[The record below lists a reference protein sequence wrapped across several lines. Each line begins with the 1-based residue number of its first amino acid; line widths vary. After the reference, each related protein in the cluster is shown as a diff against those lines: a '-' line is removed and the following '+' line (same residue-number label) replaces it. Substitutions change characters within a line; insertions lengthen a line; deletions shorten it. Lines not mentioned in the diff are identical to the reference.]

1 MTSQVENGSSVSAH
15 ASVANPASLYPWYA
29 TGVLM
34 SAYVFSYLDRQI
46 LYLMVGPIRKD
57 LHITDFQFSL
67 LSGAAFG
74 IFYTFMGLPIGWLA
88 DRTNRKKLIAAGITA
103 WSIMTA
109 LCGLAQSYGLFFLA
123 RIGVGV
129 GEATLSPAA
138 YSFLS
143 DSFDKVRLPRAI
155 SVYGLGLFI
164 GAGLALI
171 IGGEVIGTVEKWG
184 DVAIPVLGI
193 LRSWH
198 LVFLMVGV
206 PGLVIAL
213 WVSTL
218 REPARTGVSH
228 TVQGALPLA
237 EVWRFIADKP
247 LMAVALFI
255 GAALFSAQA
264 YADSWYPTLFMR
276 LWGWKVQSAGQI
288 VGASSLVAGPIG
300 MLFAGW
306 LSSRWIARGKTD
318 ACLRITAWA
327 ALGITLPAAFLPVAP
342 NALVMAMLLFPF
354 KFFIGFT
361 PVLIPSA
368 LQMVAPNQ
376 IRAQLGAVFLFATGL
391 IGVTGGPILP
401 AFLSEYAF
409 HGPLALPHALS
420 ITAMIIGPLT
430 FAVTWIGLGQ
440 YRDRYRVMHS
450 GNTAA
455 GAGG

>member
-1 MTSQVENGSSVSAH
+1 MTVQSESRSS
-15 ASVANPASLYPWYA
+15 ASHESPAARSASLYPWYA

-34 SAYVFSYLDRQI
+34 LAYVFSYLDRQI
-46 LYLMVGPIRKD
+46 LYLMVGPIRAD
-57 LHITDFQFSL
+57 LHITDFEFSL

-88 DRTNRKKLIAAGITA
+88 DRWNRKKLIAIGITT

-109 LCGLAQSYGLFFLA
+109 LCGLAQSYGLLFLA
-123 RIGVGV
+123 RVGVGV

-164 GAGLALI
+164 GAGMALI
-171 IGGEVIGTVEKWG
+171 IGGQIIGVVEKWG
-184 DVAIPVLGI
+184 DVAIPVVGT

-198 LVFLMVGV
+198 LVFLMVGI
-206 PGLVIAL
+206 PGLLVAL
-213 WVSTL
+213 WISTL
-218 REPARTGVSH
+218 REPIRTGVTQS
-228 TVQGALPLA
+228 TPGAFPLA
-237 EVWRFIADKP
+237 QVWSFIADKP
-247 LMAVALFI
+247 LMAISLFV

-288 VGASSLVAGPIG
+288 SGLSSVIAGPAG

-306 LSSRWIARGKTD
+306 LSSRWIAQGKVD
-318 ACLRITAWA
+318 ACLRLTAWA
-327 ALGITLPAAFLPVAP
+327 ALGITLPATFLPIAP
-342 NALVMAMLLFPF
+342 NATVMAMLLFPF

-376 IRAQLGAVFLFATGL
+376 IRAQLGAVFLFCTGL

-401 AFLSEYAF
+401 AFLSEYVF
-409 HGPLALPHALS
+409 HGPNGLPHALS
-420 ITAMIIGPLT
+420 ATATIIGPLT
-430 FAVTWIGLGQ
+430 FLVTWLGLAQ
-440 YRDRYRVMHS
+440 YRNRYHATHPDS
-450 GNTAA
+450 GALRSE
-455 GAGG
+455 

>member
-1 MTSQVENGSSVSAH
+1 VTATSETPSPSVSATS
-15 ASVANPASLYPWYA
+15 AARFYPWYA

-34 SAYVFSYLDRQI
+34 LAYVLSYLDRQI

-57 LHITDFQFSL
+57 LHINDFEFSL
-67 LSGAAFG
+67 MSGAAFG
-74 IFYTFMGLPIGWLA
+74 IFYTFMGLPIGLLA
-88 DRTNRKKLIAAGITA
+88 DRWNRKKLIAMGITA

-109 LCGLAQSYGLFFLA
+109 CCGLAQNYGQLFLA

-129 GEATLSPAA
+129 GEATLSPSA

-143 DSFDKVRLPRAI
+143 DSFDKVRLPRAM
-155 SVYGLGLFI
+155 SVYALGLFI

-171 IGGEVIGTVEKWG
+171 IGGEVVGAVDQWG
-184 DVAIPVLGI
+184 AVTLPVVGE

-198 LVFLMVGV
+198 LVFLIIGA
-206 PGLVIAL
+206 PGLLVAL

-218 REPARTGVSH
+218 REPARTGVTEVPRSEY
-228 TVQGALPLA
+228 PLSQLFG
-237 EVWRFIADKP
+237 FIADKP
-247 LMAVALFI
+247 LMAISLFL

-276 LWGWKVQSAGQI
+276 LWGWKVQNAGQI
-288 VGASSLVAGPIG
+288 VGASSLIAGPIG

-306 LSSRWIARGKTD
+306 LASRWVAQGKVD
-318 ACLRITAWA
+318 ACLRLQAWA
-327 ALGITLPAAFLPVAP
+327 ALGITLPAVLLPIAP
-342 NALVMAMLLFPF
+342 NATIMALLLFPF

-391 IGVTGGPILP
+391 VGVTGGPILP
-401 AFLSEYAF
+401 AFLSEYVF
-409 HGPLALPHALS
+409 QGTHALPHALS
-420 ITAMIIGPLT
+420 ATATIIGPVT
-430 FAVTWIGLGQ
+430 FVISWLGLAQ
-440 YRDRYRVMHS
+440 YRARYRQAHP
-450 GNTAA
+450 A
-455 GAGG
+455 

>member
-1 MTSQVENGSSVSAH
+1 MTSQVENNAPASHHAPSISSVSM
-15 ASVANPASLYPWYA
+15 YPWYA

-34 SAYVFSYLDRQI
+34 LAYVFSYLDRQI
-46 LYLMVGPIRKD
+46 LYLMVGPIRRD
-57 LHITDFQFSL
+57 LHITDFEFSL

-88 DRTNRKKLIAAGITA
+88 DLVNRKKLIAAGVTA
-103 WSIMTA
+103 WSIMTI
-109 LCGLAQSYGLFFLA
+109 LCGVAQSYGLLFLA
-123 RIGVGV
+123 RVGVGV

-143 DSFDKVRLPRAI
+143 DSFDKVRLPRAM

-171 IGGEVIGTVEKWG
+171 IGGEVIGVVDKWG
-184 DVAIPVLGI
+184 DVGIPVLGT

-198 LVFLMVGV
+198 LVFVMVGI
-206 PGLVIAL
+206 PGLLVAL

-218 REPARTGVSH
+218 REPTRTGVSH
-228 TVQGALPLA
+228 AVKGGLPLA
-237 EVWRFIADKP
+237 QVWGFIADKP
-247 LMAVALFI
+247 LMAVSLFV

-288 VGASSLVAGPIG
+288 AGASSLIAGPMG

-318 ACLRITAWA
+318 ACLRLTAWA
-327 ALGITLPAAFLPVAP
+327 ALGITLPATILPIAP
-342 NALVMAMLLFPF
+342 NAYVMAALLFPF

-376 IRAQLGAVFLFATGL
+376 IRAQLGAIFLFATGL
-391 IGVTGGPILP
+391 IGITGGPVLP
-401 AFLSEYAF
+401 AFLSQYVF

-420 ITAMIIGPLT
+420 ITAAIIGPLT
-430 FAVTWIGLGQ
+430 FAVTWLGLGQ
-440 YRDRYRVMHS
+440 YRDLYRVMHS
-450 GNTAA
+450 ASSDR
-455 GAGG
+455 

>member
-1 MTSQVENGSSVSAH
+1 M
-15 ASVANPASLYPWYA
+15 L
-29 TGVLM
+29 
-34 SAYVFSYLDRQI
+34 AYVFSYLDRQI
-46 LYLMVGPIRKD
+46 LYLMVGPIRAD
-57 LHITDFQFSL
+57 LHITDFEFSL

-88 DRTNRKKLIAAGITA
+88 DRWNRKKLIAIGITT

-109 LCGLAQSYGLFFLA
+109 LCGLAQSYGLLFLA
-123 RIGVGV
+123 RVGVGV

-164 GAGLALI
+164 GAGMALI
-171 IGGEVIGTVEKWG
+171 IGGQIIGVVEKWG
-184 DVAIPVLGI
+184 DVAIPVVGT

-198 LVFLMVGV
+198 LVFLMVGI
-206 PGLVIAL
+206 PGLLVAL
-213 WVSTL
+213 WISTL
-218 REPARTGVSH
+218 REPIRTGVTQS
-228 TVQGALPLA
+228 TPGAFPLA
-237 EVWRFIADKP
+237 QVWSFIADKP
-247 LMAVALFI
+247 LMAISLFV

-288 VGASSLVAGPIG
+288 SGLSSVIAGPAG

-306 LSSRWIARGKTD
+306 LSSRWIAQGKVD
-318 ACLRITAWA
+318 ACLRLTAWA
-327 ALGITLPAAFLPVAP
+327 ALGITLPATFLPIAP
-342 NALVMAMLLFPF
+342 NATVMAMLLFPF

-376 IRAQLGAVFLFATGL
+376 IRAQLGAVFLFCTGL

-401 AFLSEYAF
+401 AFLSEYVF
-409 HGPLALPHALS
+409 HGPNGLPHALS
-420 ITAMIIGPLT
+420 ATATIIGPLT
-430 FAVTWIGLGQ
+430 FLVTWLGLAQ
-440 YRDRYRVMHS
+440 YRNRYHATHPDS
-450 GNTAA
+450 GALRSE
-455 GAGG
+455 

>member
-1 MTSQVENGSSVSAH
+1 MTSRVEENI
-15 ASVANPASLYPWYA
+15 SVADPAMRATSASLYPWYA
-29 TGVLM
+29 AGVLM

-74 IFYTFMGLPIGWLA
+74 IFYTVMGLPIGWLA
-88 DRTNRKKLIAAGITA
+88 DRYNRKKLIAFGITA

-109 LCGLAQSYGLFFLA
+109 LCGLAQSYGLLFLA

-155 SVYGLGLFI
+155 SIYGLGLFI
-164 GAGLALI
+164 GAGMALI
-171 IGGEVIGTVEKWG
+171 IGGEVIGLVDKWG

-198 LVFLMVGV
+198 LVFLMVGI
-206 PGLVIAL
+206 PGLLIAL

-218 REPARTGVSH
+218 REPARTGVSK
-228 TVQGALPLA
+228 TVNSGFPLA
-237 EVWRFIADKP
+237 EVWRFIAGKP
-247 LMAVALFI
+247 LMAISLFI

-288 VGASSLVAGPIG
+288 VGASSLIAGPIG

-306 LSSRWIARGKTD
+306 VSSRWIAQGKTD
-318 ACLRITAWA
+318 ACLRVTAWA
-327 ALGITLPAAFLPVAP
+327 ALGITLPATLLPIAP
-342 NALVMAMLLFPF
+342 NALVMAILLFPF

-409 HGPLALPHALS
+409 HGPLALPHALA
-420 ITAMIIGPLT
+420 ITATIIGPLT

-440 YRDRYRVMHS
+440 YRERYRLMLS
-450 GNTAA
+450 TSDAA
-455 GAGG
+455 GGG